1 MIQQACQSSVMILHE
16 ERVFERDIIVIQ
28 QKIRQRQDTGR
39 VINGEQTHLSTIN
52 MKFGDRYDWRGQVL
66 VYSERHGWHLKQTK
80 ARRQQRKEVHV
91 SKRKGQIDDRTGRP
105 GKSK

>member
-1 MIQQACQSSVMILHE
+1 MTQQEESHFGLDITVIL
-16 ERVFERDIIVIQ
+16 
-28 QKIRQRQDTGR
+28 QKIRRLQDIGR

-66 VYSERHGWHLKQTK
+66 VYSERHGWHLKQTE